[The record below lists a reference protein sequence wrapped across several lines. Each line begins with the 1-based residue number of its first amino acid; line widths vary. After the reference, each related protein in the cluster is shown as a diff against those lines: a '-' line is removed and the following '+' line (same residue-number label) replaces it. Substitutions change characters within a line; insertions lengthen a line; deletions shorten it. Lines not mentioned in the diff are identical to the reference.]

1 MLKKNFFKNKKVLI
15 TGHTGFKGS
24 WLAFILY
31 CFGARVYGYSLK
43 AKTKNDNFYLL
54 KLNKK
59 IKNYYYDVRDKLT
72 GRRTRYMHPIT
83 ATRACPIKTFD
94 ECIIGGNTIELPE
107 GSTLGDYSYEIKWT
121 EGGKNYTYKL
131 EVEGLNPIDQEF
143 KKKFIDEVKIRN

>member
-1 MLKKNFFKNKKVLI
+1 MRKFIITLIASFCLPLAAFADTYVKSLKPGAAFFFLP
-15 TGHTGFKGS
+15 GS
-24 WLAFILY
+24 WLTSGGWVRID
-31 CFGARVYGYSLK
+31 VDK
-43 AKTKNDNFYLL
+43 
-54 KLNKK
+54 KK
-59 IKNYYYDVRDKLT
+59 ILLTHYYDVRDKLT

>member
-59 IKNYYYDVRDKLT
+59 IKNYYYDVRDKNKLNFFNKYI
-72 GRRTRYMHPIT
+72 GNLEHSRNCKRT
-83 ATRACPIKTFD
+83 
-94 ECIIGGNTIELPE
+94 
-107 GSTLGDYSYEIKWT
+107 
-121 EGGKNYTYKL
+121 
-131 EVEGLNPIDQEF
+131 
-143 KKKFIDEVKIRN
+143 